1 MFLAALVFFVVVPLV
16 ELGVAIWVASVVGW
30 WPTLAALAGLSV
42 FGVWM
47 AKRQGGAVLGRARDV
62 LRDGSLPARE
72 GLDGTLVVVAGLL
85 CLLPGFLTDLLGL
98 ALLVPVVRRPI
109 GRWASRR
116 WKRSTP
122 GLFVASFSGLRRR
135 RAIDVEWVGDVTPR
149 ASAPVLEL
157 ERGDD

>member
-1 MFLAALVFFVVVPLV
+1 MVLAALVFFVVVPII
-16 ELGVAIWVASVVGW
+16 ELAVVIWLAGIFGW
-30 WPTLAALAGLSV
+30 MPTLLALAALSV

-47 AKRQGGAVLGRARDV
+47 AKRQGGALIGRARDAF
-62 LRDGSLPARE
+62 RSGSVPARE
-72 GLDGTLVVVAGLL
+72 GLDGTLVIVAGLL

-109 GRWASRR
+109 GRWASRL

-149 ASAPVLEL
+149 GTAPVLEL